1 MSESD
6 RNAECRPATFSV
18 PLIPCHCGLWDVD
31 DPCNR
36 DRVRF
41 RGIRIACRDVTAYH
55 NGSVMSLCET
65 PLPDAC
71 GQELQRLIAEV
82 PDADLSRLVATEPA
96 FRVGGFR
103 PAGKPAV
110 LRARLRQIVTGAGPL
125 PESVRRILARRSRAA
140 ALLNLL
146 SPELLAELRHALASL
161 LGDPA
166 LRIAM
171 LLDDRVEVRDQ
182 AEAWLRE
189 ADPLPPLKP
198 DQALDRLREQFAPL
212 TDLIGIAPAANQ
224 PPTRE
229 AWLTQKARMEERLRC
244 LQTEKRRLQ
253 GVEDRLARQA
263 TLLKKSEA
271 ELDLARQKAEAAEA
285 SLRRNTVEL
294 ETAKAELAR
303 ETDRRDERL
312 AAALD
317 LALAREFHGW
327 LAHTREVETEARETD
342 RHADLVAQAE
352 AALQHQRE
360 QDRHSGNR
368 AVLGMRAEQLRS
380 VLEEV
385 RDTLAH
391 ALRVTPELQR
401 MESALASEVRR
412 IEQILNPQP
421 PTTPLEKALLAHL
434 HAAPENDLPGLR
446 DLPERFAPLGV
457 LDDAALDRLREAFR
471 KRLSVLQTAVPPPEP
486 HMAER
491 RGPVA
496 RLGRALAGEEPAIL
510 LIDGHNVLFGLPSRY
525 APPRGASLSEAEKR
539 QRLIDD
545 LTRLT
550 SNTPSIR
557 VWLVFD
563 GPTRSDNQAAANVRV
578 TYSGGEGEHRADG
591 VLLDTLRFFKSSSP
605 DTVVFLVSNDHDLC
619 VAAQRLGAID
629 ITVLELGPFF

>member
-103 PAGKPAV
+103 PTGKPAV

-401 MESALASEVRR
+401 MESALAA
-412 IEQILNPQP
+412 IE
-421 PTTPLEKALLAHL
+421 
-434 HAAPENDLPGLR
+434 AADKEC
-446 DLPERFAPLGV
+446 
-457 LDDAALDRLREAFR
+457 
-471 KRLSVLQTAVPPPEP
+471 Q
-486 HMAER
+486 
-491 RGPVA
+491 
-496 RLGRALAGEEPAIL
+496 
-510 LIDGHNVLFGLPSRY
+510 
-525 APPRGASLSEAEKR
+525 
-539 QRLIDD
+539 
-545 LTRLT
+545 
-550 SNTPSIR
+550 
-557 VWLVFD
+557 
-563 GPTRSDNQAAANVRV
+563 
-578 TYSGGEGEHRADG
+578 
-591 VLLDTLRFFKSSSP
+591 
-605 DTVVFLVSNDHDLC
+605 
-619 VAAQRLGAID
+619 
-629 ITVLELGPFF
+629 

>member
-1 MSESD
+1 
-6 RNAECRPATFSV
+6 
-18 PLIPCHCGLWDVD
+18 
-31 DPCNR
+31 
-36 DRVRF
+36 
-41 RGIRIACRDVTAYH
+41 
-55 NGSVMSLCET
+55 MSLCET

-103 PAGKPAV
+103 PTGKPAV

-294 ETAKAELAR
+294 ETARAELAR

>member
-103 PAGKPAV
+103 PTGKPAV